1 MVVNT
6 DEVMFYLESWYF
18 ARSGEQRTFIQDI
31 SSEKNITFF
40 EAITDYLKTLSKF
53 MKEGEDFIR
62 WLDINC
68 IESIQA

>member
-1 MVVNT
+1 MNT
-6 DEVMFYLESWYF
+6 DEVMFYLESWY
-18 ARSGEQRTFIQDI
+18 FIQDI